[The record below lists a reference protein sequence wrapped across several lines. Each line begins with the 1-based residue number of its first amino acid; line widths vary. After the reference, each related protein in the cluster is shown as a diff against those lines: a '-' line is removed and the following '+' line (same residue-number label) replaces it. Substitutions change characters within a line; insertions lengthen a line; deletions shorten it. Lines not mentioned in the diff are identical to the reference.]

1 MTKFRLRFNNHKS
14 RLRSHPRLAPG
25 DRKSDDFI
33 YRHFFTAG
41 HKGLDDISIRII
53 DKVDNEELVWN
64 RRAYR
69 LRTVGPEGLNEND
82 FFFYSQNH
90 RSRTRSNRFVAASQC
105 HGVYYMSQHC

>member
-82 FFFYSQNH
+82 FFFTA
-90 RSRTRSNRFVAASQC
+90 RTTEVVHVVIGLWQPHSVMGFII
-105 HGVYYMSQHC
+105 